1 MSAPDALQLLIELLQ
16 LPKYF
21 GCVRPLNSATV
32 YAQALAGIDGVKR
45 QKWPMNVSFSDTMSC
60 CTNAIQNRALQ
71 PSWVPTRRG

>member
-45 QKWPMNVSFSDTMSC
+45 QKWPMT
-60 CTNAIQNRALQ
+60 
-71 PSWVPTRRG
+71 